1 MIYKLRYDNRE
12 EGLADLQ
19 EKGVFES
26 DLTQAVVEVGI
37 LVDVEGTFDE
47 DGNQLT
53 ETTYLSGFHFDV
65 MTDLVVDFGLN
76 RIINMNHKR
85 HQFAN

>member
-1 MIYKLRYDNRE
+1 MIYKLRYENKQ
-12 EGLADLQ
+12 EGISDLQ

-26 DLTQAVVEVGI
+26 DLTQAVVEIGI

-47 DGNQLT
+47 DGNELT
-53 ETTYLSGFHFDV
+53 ETIYLPGFHFDV

-76 RIINMNHKR
+76 KIKNINNKR
-85 HQFAN
+85 HKFAN

>member
-1 MIYKLRYDNRE
+1 MIYKLSYDNRE

-26 DLTQAVVEVGI
+26 NLTQAVVEVGI

-47 DGNQLT
+47 DGNELT

-65 MTDLVVDFGLN
+65 MTDMIIDFGLN
-76 RIINMNHKR
+76 KIKNINNKR
-85 HQFAN
+85 HKFAN